1 MGIYSDYLDR
11 QMGFEELARERK
23 AWLKRISDLR
33 DGHDILVYAGDVNKR
48 APISIDNSDIIPFTD
63 LLGDLKG
70 SDAIDIIIQTPGGI
84 ADVVERFVNLLRG
97 KYKNVS
103 VIVPGMAM
111 SAGTIFSMSADEIL
125 MGKSSSLGPIDAQI
139 MWNGKQYSAGAFL
152 DGLDKIKEDIVKN
165 NGRLN
170 PIYIPILQGI
180 SPGEIQ
186 HNENAQELSASL
198 VRDWLVKYKFSHWTT
213 HSSSGAPVTLDEKK
227 KRARDIA
234 EKLGKNSH
242 WLTHSRPLG
251 IKELRDLKLLITD
264 YTEIPELDDAISRYF
279 ILLSMTFDNSGIYK
293 VYETID
299 KQIYRSLQAPT
310 NVPAVAP
317 GVAPPPDKVMID
329 YVCPKCGTH
338 LSIQGNLKAGIPLEK
353 GAIPFPAN
361 NVIICPKCRTTQN
374 VQRLRM
380 DIEAQLKRKIV

>member
-11 QMGFEELARERK
+11 HMGFEDLTRERK
-23 AWLKRISDLR
+23 VWLKRIADLR
-33 DGHDILVYAGDVNKR
+33 NGHDILVYAGDVNKR

-70 SDAIDIIIQTPGGI
+70 SDSIDIIIQTPGGI

-97 KYKNVS
+97 KYKNIS

-125 MGKSSSLGPIDAQI
+125 MGKTSSLGPIDAQI

-152 DGLDKIKEDIVKN
+152 DGLDKIKEDIAKN

-186 HNENAQELSASL
+186 RNENAQELSASL

-213 HSSSGAPVTLDEKK
+213 HSTTGTPVTHEEKK
-227 KRARDIA
+227 KRAGEIA

-251 IKELRDLKLLITD
+251 IKELRKLKLQITD

-279 ILLSMTFDNSGIYK
+279 VLLSMTFDCSGIYK

-299 KQIYRSLQAPT
+299 KQIYRSMQAPA
-310 NVPAVAP
+310 NVPVITP
-317 GVAPPPDKVMID
+317 VPSPPQEKVLID
-329 YVCPKCGTH
+329 YTCPKCGNI
-338 LSIQGNLKAGIPLEK
+338 LKIQGNFEPGLTIEK
-353 GAIPFPAN
+353 GAIPFPTN
-361 NVIICPKCRTTQN
+361 NSIVCPKCHTIQN

-380 DIEAQLKRKIV
+380 DIEARLKRKII